1 MSTVLFLIHL
11 PYDENSRLNKELSGK
26 DLKQTY
32 LDEAEEKIDEDDDEY
47 ILMKD
52 NKNVEHAFKSE
63 KDKNDQTDSNL
74 DEKDQSCAIKAETAS
89 EKHESVDRKQSSDS
103 IAELKPVV
111 KTKSAKKPYSRFL
124 SYDATGVAV
133 NIFRKNKITK
143 ASWQRTE
150 NGEYWQVLFPLD
162 SKRSDEIL
170 NQLLTA
176 GIGNNNFSSISIIPV
191 TVNFPSMLLRGE
203 EQDQNDSVH
212 GDQSELRKSEM
223 APKREQFFQSIK
235 SRLTVAQVIDV
246 VRSGSQLTF
255 DYVMLIVMASLIAA
269 VGLVENSSVLLVASM
284 LVSPLMGPILGGTF
298 GIVLRYKKLWKP
310 GILNE
315 LLGLSICL
323 VAGFIFGIICG
334 SGVPGWNKVT
344 QEMASRGAL
353 RSLYVGVIVAVPS
366 GAGVALSI
374 LGGNAGSLVGVAI
387 SASLLPPAVN
397 AGICWAFAIINAF
410 TKAQPSNSTDV
421 TQVKVNLEDYTPAQL
436 GEMGAISVT
445 LTVVNIFIIFLMG
458 VIILKVK
465 EVAPRTGTAVTK
477 DFWKKDLKT
486 TREYLKAHTMD
497 STKKM
502 GDKILEEWGKL
513 EIPNFTTMDTVKP
526 EEGARIV
533 QELKKRIKALE
544 YEPTFNGVVRRLPGK
559 VSGTVIKQLFDAPQ
573 GKLEPISRFHVS
585 KAYSLGAT
593 TFHSN
598 SRFTINTLNEDTASV
613 SEKSKKI
620 STSSQP
626 LLLSIEDTEV

>member
-11 PYDENSRLNKELSGK
+11 PFDENSRLNKELSGK

-32 LDEAEEKIDEDDDEY
+32 LDEVEEKIDEDDDEY

-52 NKNVEHAFKSE
+52 NKNVEDAFKSE
-63 KDKNDQTDSNL
+63 KDKKDQTDGNL
-74 DEKDQSCAIKAETAS
+74 DEKDQSCDIKEETAS
-89 EKHESVDRKQSSDS
+89 VKHESVDKKLSSDS
-103 IAELKPVV
+103 TTELKPVV
-111 KTKSAKKPYSRFL
+111 KTKSAKKLYSRFL

-133 NIFRKNKITK
+133 NIFKKNKITK

-150 NGEYWQVLFPLD
+150 NGEYWQVLFPLE

-203 EQDQNDSVH
+203 EQDQNDSLH

-223 APKREQFFQSIK
+223 TPKREQFFQSIK

-298 GIVLRYKKLWKP
+298 GIVLRYKRLWKP

-353 RSLYVGVIVAVPS
+353 RSLYVGVIVAIPS

-397 AGICWAFAIINAF
+397 AGICWAFAIINAI
-410 TKAQPSNSTDV
+410 TKAQPSNTTDV
-421 TQVKVNLEDYTPAQL
+421 TQVKVNLEDYTPGQL

-445 LTVVNIFIIFLMG
+445 LTV
-458 VIILKVK
+458 VK

-513 EIPNFTTMDTVKP
+513 EIPNFTTIDTVKP

-544 YEPTFNGVVRRLPGK
+544 YEPTFNGIVRRLPGK

-573 GKLEPISRFHVS
+573 GKLEPISRFQVT
-585 KAYSLGAT
+585 KAYNLGAT

-613 SEKSKKI
+613 SEKSKKM

-626 LLLSIEDTEV
+626 LLLSVEDTEV